1 MIKSVQDHDELIESK
16 LISNFQFSF
25 LTRLATPS
33 PGSNS
38 MTQRKYSMRLVLCLL
53 LLCVDAAVVVLAA
66 SSDGLRQQSQDWL
79 NHGGDLFNRRYACKE
94 YKISP
99 ETAPNL
105 RMKWKFYTGK
115 DITATPAIYDG
126 TLYFPSWNGNI
137 YAVKEAD
144 GSLVWKQNL
153 QNLTGL
159 NATGFVLNV
168 NWTVSRSTPT
178 VAGDLLIVGIYGPAV
193 VIAVKRT
200 SGELVWKTTL
210 DYHPAALIT
219 MSGTYYNGSYYVGTS
234 SLEEGLPIE
243 QCCIFRGSFAKLDAR
258 SGAILWKTYMLPNN
272 NNTRGEYAGAAIW
285 GSSPSIDVDR
295 NHVYIATGNLY
306 SAPLRILQ
314 CQERQNNQT
323 KPAQPDECV
332 EPENHS
338 NSILALDLV
347 SGNITWYRQL
357 GGYDVWFF
365 ACINAS
371 TPNCPPA
378 GPTPDAD
385 FGEAP
390 MMLTT
395 YVNRTKKD
403 MVVAV
408 QKSGF
413 AWALDRNNG
422 NLVWFTEAGPGGF
435 AGGGTW
441 GAATDERRVYTNIAN
456 SEAKNFTLAPSNMIT
471 TTGGWVAMDSTNGKI
486 LWSTANPSNSSAN
499 GPVSVANEVVFAG
512 STDKV
517 GSIYAIDAKNGKI
530 LWSYQTGGSVYGGM
544 SISNGCIYVGY
555 GYNVHL
561 GSASN
566 LTGGTSLF
574 AFCV

>member
-1 MIKSVQDHDELIESK
+1 MHS
-16 LISNFQFSF
+16 
-25 LTRLATPS
+25 
-33 PGSNS
+33 
-38 MTQRKYSMRLVLCLL
+38 VLCLSL
-53 LLCVDAAVVVLAA
+53 VCAYAVTVFAA
-66 SSDGLRQQSQDWL
+66 SSDWQGQESQEWL
-79 NHGGDLFNRRYACKE
+79 NHGGDLFNRRYAYKE
-94 YKISP
+94 RKISP
-99 ETAPNL
+99 ESAPNL
-105 RMKWKFYTGK
+105 RLKWKFYAGK

-153 QNLTGL
+153 QILTGL
-159 NATGFVLNV
+159 KASGFVQNV

-193 VIAVKRT
+193 VIGLKRT
-200 SGELVWKTTL
+200 SGKLVWKTTL
-210 DYHPAALIT
+210 DHHPAALIT
-219 MSGTYYNGSYYVGTS
+219 MSGTFYNRSFYVGTS
-234 SLEEGLPIE
+234 SLEEGATIE
-243 QCCIFRGSFAKLDAR
+243 QCCIFRGSFTKLDAQ
-258 SGAILWKTYMLPNN
+258 SGAILWKTFVLPDN
-272 NNTRGEYAGAAIW
+272 NNTRGKYAGAAIW
-285 GSSPSIDVDR
+285 GSSPSIDVHR

-306 SAPLRILQ
+306 SAPLEILQ
-314 CQERQNNQT
+314 CQEKQDNQT
-323 KPAQPDECV
+323 KPAQPDKCV

-338 NSILALDLV
+338 NSILALDLN

-365 ACINAS
+365 ACTNAS
-371 TPNCPPA
+371 TLNCPPS

-395 YVNRTKKD
+395 YVNGNKKD

-408 QKSGF
+408 QKKWLCLGF
-413 AWALDRNNG
+413 RSQQWQSH
-422 NLVWFTEAGPGGF
+422 LVY
-435 AGGGTW
+435 GGGTW

-456 SEAKNFTLAPSNMIT
+456 SGAKIFTLAPLNIST
-471 TTGGWVAMDSTNGKI
+471 TTGGWVAMDSNKGHI
-486 LWSTANPSNSSAN
+486 LWSTANPSNSTAN

-512 STDKV
+512 STDRM
-517 GSIYAIDAKNGKI
+517 GFIYAINAKSGKI
-530 LWSYQTGGSVYGGM
+530 LWSYKTGGSVYGGM
-544 SISNGCIYVGY
+544 SISNGCIYVGH
-555 GYNVHL
+555 GYNVNL
-561 GSASN
+561 GFSVN